1 MKIREDL
8 VLRHV
13 GDDHI
18 IVDPGQDM
26 VDMSKVFTLNDSAA
40 WLWEQLAGQEFTT
53 ESMVN
58 LLVERHDLPYK
69 QAEEDIHKL
78 VEVLEENGLL
88 DKLANAG

>member
-8 VLRHV
+8 VLRHI

-40 WLWEQLAGQEFTT
+40 WLWEKLAGREFTSST
-53 ESMVN
+53 MVD
-58 LLVERHDLPYK
+58 LLVERHDLPYN
-69 QAEEDIHKL
+69 QAEEDIRKL
-78 VEVLEENGLL
+78 VEVLEKNGLL